1 MIKRAFA
8 LAAAAMLA
16 AAASGSSAQSYPNR
30 PVRILVPFPAG
41 AGVDIVAR
49 MLGVPLRDLWGQAAV
64 VDNRPGA
71 GGTIAC
77 ELAAEAAPDGY
88 TLLLGNI
95 STFAMAPSL
104 YKKVN
109 YDPVQSFAPITLV
122 NTSANVLVAHPS
134 VPAATTQA
142 LIALAKAKPGQINYA
157 SAGSGTSPHLAA
169 ELFKSMAGVDLV
181 HVPYKGSPQALTD
194 LLGGQ
199 TQIMFAS
206 LVSALPHIRQARLR
220 ALGVT
225 SLKRAAALPD
235 LPAISEAGLRGYDVS
250 VWMGIVAPAGTPPA
264 IIAQLNRQI
273 AALLQSPDIRERLA
287 VQGLEAASNS
297 PAEFRSYIASEVRKW
312 AVVIKQAGVVAD

>member
-8 LAAAAMLA
+8 LAVAATLA
-16 AAASGSSAQSYPNR
+16 AAASEASAQAYPNR

-49 MLGVPLRDLWGQAAV
+49 MLGLPLTDLWGQATV

-77 ELAAEAAPDGY
+77 ELAAKSAPDGY

-142 LIALAKAKPGQINYA
+142 LIALAKSKPGQINYA

-235 LPAISEAGLRGYDVS
+235 LPAINEAGLRGYVVS

>member
-8 LAAAAMLA
+8 LAVAATLA
-16 AAASGSSAQSYPNR
+16 AAASEASAQAYPNR

-49 MLGVPLRDLWGQAAV
+49 MLGLPLTDLWGQATV

-77 ELAAEAAPDGY
+77 ELAAKAAPDGY

-250 VWMGIVAPAGTPPA
+250 VWMGIVAPTGTPPA

-297 PAEFRSYIASEVRKW
+297 PAEFRTYIASEVRKW

>member
-8 LAAAAMLA
+8 LAAAATLA
-16 AAASGSSAQSYPNR
+16 AAASEASAQSYPNR

-49 MLGVPLRDLWGQAAV
+49 MLGLPLTDLWGQAAV

-77 ELAAEAAPDGY
+77 ELAAKAAPDGY

-134 VPAATTQA
+134 VPATTTQA